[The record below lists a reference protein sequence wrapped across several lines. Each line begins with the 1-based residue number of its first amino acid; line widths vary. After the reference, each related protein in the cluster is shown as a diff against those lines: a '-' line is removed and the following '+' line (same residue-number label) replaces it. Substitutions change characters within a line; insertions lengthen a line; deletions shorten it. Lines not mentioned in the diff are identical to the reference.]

1 MRGYSLDKTVLLE
14 KGYTLDLVYFQCA
27 KTCTFLQT
35 EMYSTPGLWKDLT
48 KMKTFML

>member
-27 KTCTFLQT
+27 TNGWIK
-35 EMYSTPGLWKDLT
+35 
-48 KMKTFML
+48 